1 MIFIPILA
9 SKLYSNIICKNIV
22 KIFQKF
28 EVGYTQTCTPL
39 ESSTM
44 WDPKGSHCSV
54 LSPNMDFENEIQNKG
69 GIMLVGK
76 LTQN

>member
-1 MIFIPILA
+1 MA

-22 KIFQKF
+22 KIFRKF

-44 WDPKGSHCSV
+44 RDPKGGHRSV
-54 LSPNMDFENEIQNKG
+54 LSPNMDFEDEIQSKG